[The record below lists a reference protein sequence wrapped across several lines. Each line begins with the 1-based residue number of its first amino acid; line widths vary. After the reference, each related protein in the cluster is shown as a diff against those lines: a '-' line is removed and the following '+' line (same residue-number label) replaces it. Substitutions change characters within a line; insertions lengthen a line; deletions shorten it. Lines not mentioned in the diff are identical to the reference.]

1 MEWGDIASFS
11 AINAGTTPIVASI
24 IVTPSANGCAGTPRT
39 VTITVNPTPSVTV
52 DSVVQPDAPA
62 PEAMERL
69 FTRAN
74 PRGFDEE
81 IWRHSF
87 GCRGWLVMSRHRATH
102 EITAIRAV
110 GPEALP

>member
-1 MEWGDIASFS
+1 MLLIDCPHCG
-11 AINAGTTPIVASI
+11 
-24 IVTPSANGCAGTPRT
+24 PRAQ
-39 VTITVNPTPSVTV
+39 IEFAYERTV
-52 DSVVQPDAPA
+52 DSVVQSGAPVG
-62 PEAMERL
+62 EAMERL

-74 PRGFDEE
+74 PRGVDDE

-87 GCRGWLVMSRHRATH
+87 GCRAWLVMTRHRATH

>member
-1 MEWGDIASFS
+1 MLL
-11 AINAGTTPIVASI
+11 INCPHCG
-24 IVTPSANGCAGTPRT
+24 PRAQ
-39 VTITVNPTPSVTV
+39 VEFVYERTV

-62 PEAMERL
+62 AETIERL

-74 PRGFDEE
+74 PRGLDDE

-87 GCRGWLVMSRHRATH
+87 GCRAWLVLTRHRSTH
-102 EITAIRAV
+102 QITAIRAT

>member
-1 MEWGDIASFS
+1 MLLIDCPHCG
-11 AINAGTTPIVASI
+11 
-24 IVTPSANGCAGTPRT
+24 PRAQ
-39 VTITVNPTPSVTV
+39 VEFVYERTV

-62 PEAMERL
+62 AEAMERL

-74 PRGFDEE
+74 PRGLDDE

-87 GCRGWLVMSRHRATH
+87 GCRAWLVLTRHRTTH
-102 EITAIRAV
+102 QITSIRTA